1 MRLLQFT
8 NGTGLEVGV
17 LPPDENSTANILSS
31 NGVGVA
37 DLIRQ
42 ARLSS
47 RSLGDVVKEYLDS
60 SVTSVEV
67 DLTNNV
73 VESEDGSAALGLPV
87 SAPEVW
93 AAGLTYK
100 RSREAREEE
109 TDPANTT
116 VYSRAYSA
124 LRPEMFIKDA
134 GCRRTVAS
142 GGMVGVRGDSKWTVP
157 EPEIALILNA
167 HGEICA
173 FTVGNDVT
181 ARDIEA
187 VNPLYLPQAKI
198 FGAACSIGPV
208 ALVADGEVPA
218 FDIRMRI
225 IARDGKTVFEGQTS
239 VNEMK
244 RPFEELVSCIC
255 QYNLIEDGTVLL
267 TGTGIVPPD
276 DFALGEGHQI
286 EIEVPE
292 IGILRNTVAAL

>member
-8 NGTGLEVGV
+8 NGTDLGVGV
-17 LPPDENSTANILSS
+17 LPSDESSTAHILSS
-31 NGVGVA
+31 NGIGVA
-37 DLIRQ
+37 DLIRE
-42 ARLSS
+42 ARLSGG
-47 RSLGDVVKEYLDS
+47 SLGDVVKEYLDS
-60 SVTSVEV
+60 SVDSVRV
-67 DLTNNV
+67 DLTKNV
-73 VESEDGSAALGLPV
+73 VESEGVAAALGLPV

-109 TDPANTT
+109 TDPANST

-124 LRPEMFIKDA
+124 IRPEMFLKDA

-142 GGMVGVRGDSKWTVP
+142 GGTVGIRGDSKWTVP

-167 HGEICA
+167 DGDICA
-173 FTVGNDVT
+173 FTVGNDMT

-208 ALVADGEVPA
+208 ALIAEGEVPQ

-225 IARDGKTVFEGQTS
+225 IDHQGKTVFEGQSS
-239 VNEMK
+239 VDEMK
-244 RPFEELVSCIC
+244 RPFEELVSSIC

-276 DFALGEGHQI
+276 DFALCEGHQI
-286 EIEVPE
+286 EMEVPE